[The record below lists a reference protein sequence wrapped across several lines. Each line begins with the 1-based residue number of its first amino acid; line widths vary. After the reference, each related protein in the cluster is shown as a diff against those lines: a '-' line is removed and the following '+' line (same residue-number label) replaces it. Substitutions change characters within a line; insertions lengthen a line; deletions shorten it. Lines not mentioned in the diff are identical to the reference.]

1 MSLFTQ
7 SRFAD
12 ALRDDALAVPQGLTS
27 WNLPAPQRRFDV
39 YRNNVAVGLASA
51 LASRF
56 PVAEQIVGE
65 AFFTGMAR
73 IFVAAFPPKSP
84 LLLHYGDD
92 FGDFVDAFAPAS
104 DVPYL
109 ADVIR
114 LEAARGHAYHAADHA
129 PLDPAVLAAV
139 PPEDLASVV
148 FEPHPSLGIVRS
160 VHPVVTI
167 WAMNAGDL
175 PLAPIENWVA
185 EDALIARPQMTV
197 NVQTLPPGG
206 AVFMAALMTGAT
218 LGAAFEAALAETDA
232 FDLSA
237 NLAGIL
243 QSGAFSAI
251 H

>member
-1 MSLFTQ
+1 MSIATQ

-27 WNLPAPQRRFDV
+27 WNLPVPQRRFDV
-39 YRNNVAVGLASA
+39 YRNNVAVGLSGA

-56 PVAEQIVGE
+56 PVAGQIVGE

-73 IFVAAFPPKSP
+73 IFVASFPPKSP

-92 FGDFVDAFAPAS
+92 FGDFVETFEPAS
-104 DVPYL
+104 ELPYL

-114 LEAARGHAYHAADHA
+114 LEAARGRAYHAADCV
-129 PLDPAVLAAV
+129 PLDPTLLAAV
-139 PPEDLASVV
+139 PTEELASVM
-148 FEPHPSLGIVRS
+148 FEPHPSLGILRS
-160 VHPVVTI
+160 PHPVVTI

-175 PLAPIENWVA
+175 PLEQIENWIA
-185 EDALIARPQMTV
+185 EDALIVRPQMTV

-206 AVFMAALMTGAT
+206 AVFVSTLMTGAP
-218 LGAAFEAALAETDA
+218 LGTAFEAAIAETET

-237 NLAGIL
+237 NLAGVL
-243 QSGAFSAI
+243 QAGAFVAI
-251 H
+251 R